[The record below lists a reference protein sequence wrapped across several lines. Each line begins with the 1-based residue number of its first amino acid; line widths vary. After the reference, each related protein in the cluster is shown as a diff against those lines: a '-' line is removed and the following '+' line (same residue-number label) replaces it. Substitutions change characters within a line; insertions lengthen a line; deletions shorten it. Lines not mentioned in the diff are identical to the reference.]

1 MKTFRRRDAASPRRP
16 LSRFEVRALALEA
29 IGMDE
34 RTVKAA
40 YADPG
45 RVRESTLRRL
55 DIAARKLGLPSPW
68 PFDDARGG
76 RQ

>member
-1 MKTFRRRDAASPRRP
+1 LTRYE
-16 LSRFEVRALALEA
+16 LRALALEA

-40 YADPG
+40 YADPS

-55 DIAARKLGLPSPW
+55 DMAAKKLGLPSPW
-68 PFDDARGG
+68 PFGDLRGG
-76 RQ
+76 RK